1 MGIGLKNGIDR
12 RTLLKQGA
20 GLLVAP
26 WILPRIGLKAASE
39 RINVASIG
47 VGIMGNG
54 NLRRML
60 SNPDLQVV
68 AVCDV
73 DEWRL
78 NDARD
83 TVETAYA
90 AEIKRG
96 NYKGVAATKDF
107 REILARPDIDAVLI
121 ATGDRWHAVIST
133 MAAKAGKDV
142 YCEKPVSLTIHESR
156 VMVDTFR
163 RHNRIFQ
170 GGFQQRSVDDFAAAR
185 RLIQN
190 GRIGTLKNIYCNWF
204 GTSQA
209 LNLPPETPPPGL
221 DWDMWLGPAPYH
233 PFNSRYHPVGQRG
246 SRTVPWDIQRDF
258 AGGSITSNGSHHLD
272 IAQWVMGM
280 DDSGPIEIV
289 PGTPERR
296 IIDYKYANGV
306 LVQSFQGQLNPKFQ
320 EIPAG
325 FDPAT
330 RFSWQILFVGD
341 RGWIVAGREG
351 PLKASRPEIL
361 ADVLLTPPEPLAKPR
376 REDRCHLAAGPGRAD
391 LSGARLRAPRQ
402 LDSIDSAPLAAG
414 VECGGRDAIDK
425 RRAPRRTS
433 PPGRA
438 ARRSGIRSRKN
449 SSATTTANRMRQR
462 AMRAPWTV

>member
-20 GLLVAP
+20 GLLAAP
-26 WILPRIGLKAASE
+26 WVLPRIGLKAASE
-39 RINVASIG
+39 RITVASIG

-54 NLRRML
+54 NLRRMV

-78 NDARD
+78 NDAKN

-90 AEIKRG
+90 AETKRG
-96 NYKGVAATKDF
+96 NYKGCTATKDF

-185 RLIQN
+185 HLIQN
-190 GRIGTLKNIYCNWF
+190 GRIGTLKNIYCNWY
-204 GTSQA
+204 GTSQV
-209 LNLPPETPPPGL
+209 LNLPAEPIPPGL

-258 AGGSITSNGSHHLD
+258 AGGSITSNGVHHLD

-280 DDSGPIEIV
+280 DDSGPVEIV

-320 EIPAG
+320 EIPEG

-330 RFSWQILFVGD
+330 RFRWEILFVGD
-341 RGWIVAGREG
+341 RGWIVAGRQG
-351 PLKASRPEIL
+351 PLKASNPAIL
-361 ADVLLTPPEPLAKPR
+361 ADVLLTPPEPLQAPTRRPVPPR
-376 REDRCHLAAGPGRAD
+376 RRTWPSRSIGRAVTRTTTTGFRRFG
-391 LSGARLRAPRQ
+391 SARSRCRMW
-402 LDSIDSAPLAAG
+402 
-414 VECGGRDAIDK
+414 R
-425 RRAPRRTS
+425 PRRDQRTSRTWRIS

-438 ARRSGIRSRKN
+438 ARRSGIRSRKS
-449 SSATTTANRMRQR
+449 SSATRPPIGCARR

>member
-1 MGIGLKNGIDR
+1 MGNGLKNGIGR
-12 RTLLKQGA
+12 RTLLKRGGA
-20 GLLVAP
+20 LLAAS
-26 WILPRIGLKAASE
+26 WILPRVGLKAASE

-60 SNPDLQVV
+60 SNPDLQLVG
-68 AVCDV
+68 VCDV

-90 AEIKRG
+90 METKRG
-96 NYKGVAATKDF
+96 NYKGVMATKDF
-107 REILARPDIDAVLI
+107 REILARPDVDAVLI

-163 RHNRIFQ
+163 RHNRILQ
-170 GGFQQRSVDDFAAAR
+170 GGFQQRSVDDFATAR

-190 GRIGTLKNIYCNWF
+190 GRIGTLKTIYCTWY
-204 GTSQA
+204 GTSQV
-209 LNLPPETPPPGL
+209 LNLPAEPIPAGV

-258 AGGSITSNGSHHLD
+258 AGGSITSNGVHHLD

-289 PGTPERR
+289 PGTPERP
-296 IIDYKYANGV
+296 IIDYKYSNGV
-306 LVQSFQGQLNPKFQ
+306 LVQTFQRQLNPKFQ
-320 EIPAG
+320 EIPEG

-330 RFSWQILFVGD
+330 RFMWEILFVGD
-341 RGWIVAGREG
+341 RGWIVAGRQG
-351 PLKASRPEIL
+351 PLKASNPAIL
-361 ADVLLTPPEPLAKPR
+361 ADVLLTPADPLQKPDAKTGATSAQDLAEQIYRARGYAHHDNWVQAMRLRSQPVSNVEAATR
-376 REDRCHLAAGPGRAD
+376 STNVGHLANIATWTGRTQKWD
-391 LSGARLRAPRQ
+391 PVKEEFIG
-402 LDSIDSAPLAAG
+402 DD
-414 VECGGRDAIDK
+414 
-425 RRAPRRTS
+425 
-433 PPGRA
+433 
-438 ARRSGIRSRKN
+438 
-449 SSATTTANRMRQR
+449 TANRMRQR
-462 AMRAPWTV
+462 AMRAPWTI

>member
-78 NDARD
+78 NDAKN

-90 AEIKRG
+90 AETKRG

-163 RHNRIFQ
+163 RHNRILQ

-190 GRIGTLKNIYCNWF
+190 GRIGTLKNIYCNWSEPARPSIF
-204 GTSQA
+204 RRSPY
-209 LNLPPETPPPGL
+209 LPASTGIC
-221 DWDMWLGPAPYH
+221 GSARAHH

-296 IIDYKYANGV
+296 IIDYNTRTA
-306 LVQSFQGQLNPKFQ
+306 SSCRRSRASSIPSSRKF
-320 EIPAG
+320 
-325 FDPAT
+325 
-330 RFSWQILFVGD
+330 
-341 RGWIVAGREG
+341 
-351 PLKASRPEIL
+351 
-361 ADVLLTPPEPLAKPR
+361 
-376 REDRCHLAAGPGRAD
+376 
-391 LSGARLRAPRQ
+391 
-402 LDSIDSAPLAAG
+402 
-414 VECGGRDAIDK
+414 
-425 RRAPRRTS
+425 RRASIRRRAS
-433 PPGRA
+433 CGR
-438 ARRSGIRSRKN
+438 SC
-449 SSATTTANRMRQR
+449 SSATAGGSSPDVR
-462 AMRAPWTV
+462 AR

>member
-1 MGIGLKNGIDR
+1 MGPKNGIDR
-12 RTLLKQGA
+12 RTLLKRGA
-20 GLLVAP
+20 GLLAASWV
-26 WILPRIGLKAASE
+26 LPRIGLKAASE
-39 RINVASIG
+39 RITVASIG
-47 VGIMGNG
+47 IGIMGNG

-90 AEIKRG
+90 AATKRG
-96 NYKGVAATKDF
+96 TYKGCMATKDF

-121 ATGDRWHAVIST
+121 ATGDRWHAFIST

-163 RHNRIFQ
+163 RHNRILQ

-190 GRIGTLKNIYCNWF
+190 GKIGKLKTIYCNWY
-204 GTSQA
+204 GTSQV

-258 AGGSITSNGSHHLD
+258 AGGSITSNGVHHLD

-280 DDSGPIEIV
+280 DDSGPVEIV

-296 IIDYKYANGV
+296 IIDFKYANGV
-306 LVQSFQGQLNPKFQ
+306 LVQSFQGRLDPKFQ
-320 EIPAG
+320 EIPDG

-330 RFSWQILFVGD
+330 RFMWQILFVGD

-351 PLKASRPEIL
+351 PLQASNPAIL
-361 ADVLLTPPEPLAKPR
+361 ADVKLTPPEPLQPPDAKTGATSPQQ
-376 REDRCHLAAGPGRAD
+376 LAEMIYRARGYAHHD
-391 LSGARLRAPRQ
+391 NWVQAIRLRSQPV
-402 LDSIDSAPLAAG
+402 SNVEAATRSTNVG
-414 VECGGRDAIDK
+414 HLGNIATWTGRTQKWDPIKEEFMGDDE
-425 RRAPRRTS
+425 
-433 PPGRA
+433 
-438 ARRSGIRSRKN
+438 
-449 SSATTTANRMRQR
+449 ANRMRQR

>member
-1 MGIGLKNGIDR
+1 MSTLFQRPIGR
-12 RTLLKQGA
+12 RAVLKQGV

-26 WILPRIGLKAASE
+26 FILPRIGLKAASD

-47 VGIMGNG
+47 IGIMGNG
-54 NLRRML
+54 NMRRML
-60 SNPDLQVV
+60 SNPDIQLV

-90 AEIKRG
+90 AEMKRG

-163 RHNRIFQ
+163 RHNRILQ

-190 GRIGTLKNIYCNWF
+190 GRIGKLKTIYCNWY
-204 GTSQA
+204 GTSQV

-258 AGGSITSNGSHHLD
+258 AGGSITSNGVHHLD
-272 IAQWVMGM
+272 IAQWVLGM
-280 DDSGPIEIV
+280 DDSGPVEIV

-296 IIDYKYANGV
+296 IIDFKYANGV

-320 EIPAG
+320 EIPDG

-330 RFSWQILFVGD
+330 RFQWQILFVGD

-351 PLKASRPEIL
+351 PLKASNPAIL
-361 ADVLLTPPEPLAKPR
+361 TDVKLTPAEPLAKP
-376 REDRCHLAAGPGRAD
+376 DAKTGATSPQDLAEQIYRARGYAHHD
-391 LSGARLRAPRQ
+391 NWIQAIRLRSQPV
-402 LDSIDSAPLAAG
+402 SNVEAATRSTNVG
-414 VECGGRDAIDK
+414 HLGNIATWTGRTQKWDPVKEEFIGDDM
-425 RRAPRRTS
+425 
-433 PPGRA
+433 
-438 ARRSGIRSRKN
+438 
-449 SSATTTANRMRQR
+449 ANRMRQR
-462 AMRAPWTV
+462 AMRAPWTI

>member
-1 MGIGLKNGIDR
+1 M
-12 RTLLKQGA
+12 
-20 GLLVAP
+20 
-26 WILPRIGLKAASE
+26 
-39 RINVASIG
+39 
-47 VGIMGNG
+47 
-54 NLRRML
+54 
-60 SNPDLQVV
+60 
-68 AVCDV
+68 
-73 DEWRL
+73 
-78 NDARD
+78 
-83 TVETAYA
+83 
-90 AEIKRG
+90 
-96 NYKGVAATKDF
+96 ATKDF

-156 VMVDTFR
+156 AMVDTFR

-209 LNLPPETPPPGL
+209 LNLPPETPPPGM
-221 DWDMWLGPAPYH
+221 DWDMWLGPSPYH

-280 DDSGPIEIV
+280 DDNGPIEVV

-320 EIPAG
+320 DIPAG

-330 RFSWQILFVGD
+330 KFSWQVLFVGD

-361 ADVLLTPPEPLAKPR
+361 ADVLLTPPEPLAKPDAKTGATSPQDLAEQIYR
-376 REDRCHLAAGPGRAD
+376 ARGYAHHDNWIQAIRLRTQPVSNVEAATRSTNVAHLANIATWTGRTQKWD
-391 LSGARLRAPRQ
+391 PIKEEFIG
-402 LDSIDSAPLAAG
+402 DD
-414 VECGGRDAIDK
+414 E
-425 RRAPRRTS
+425 
-433 PPGRA
+433 
-438 ARRSGIRSRKN
+438 
-449 SSATTTANRMRQR
+449 ANRMRQR

>member
-1 MGIGLKNGIDR
+1 MSTLFQQPIGR
-12 RTLLKQGA
+12 RTILKQGV
-20 GLLVAP
+20 GLLAAP
-26 WILPRIGLKAASE
+26 WISRRLHAAAPSE
-39 RINVASIG
+39 RITLGFIG

-54 NLRRML
+54 NLRRMV
-60 SNPDLQVV
+60 SNPEIQVV

-73 DEWRL
+73 DDWRV
-78 NDARD
+78 NDAKN

-90 AEIKRG
+90 AETKRG
-96 NYKGVAATKDF
+96 NYKGCTTYKDF
-107 REILARPDIDAVLI
+107 RELLARPDIDAVLI

-142 YCEKPVSLTIHESR
+142 YCEKPASLTIHEGR
-156 VMVDTFR
+156 AMVDTFR

-170 GGFQQRSVDDFAAAR
+170 GGFQQRSVDDFVAAR
-185 RLIQN
+185 HLIQI
-190 GRIGTLKNIYCNWF
+190 GRIGTLKNIYCNWY
-204 GTSQA
+204 GTSNV
-209 LNLPPETPPPGL
+209 LNLPAEPTPPGL

-258 AGGSITSNGSHHLD
+258 AGGSITSNGVHHLD

-280 DDSGPIEIV
+280 DDSGPVEIV

-330 RFSWQILFVGD
+330 RFMWEILFVGD
-341 RGWIVAGREG
+341 RGWIVAGRQG
-351 PLKASRPEIL
+351 PLKASNPAIL
-361 ADVLLTPPEPLAKPR
+361 ADVKLTPPEPLQAADAKTGATSPQDLAEQIYR
-376 REDRCHLAAGPGRAD
+376 ARGYAHHDNWIQAIRLRSQPVSNVEAATRSSNVGHLANIATWTGRTQKWD
-391 LSGARLRAPRQ
+391 PVSETFIG
-402 LDSIDSAPLAAG
+402 D
-414 VECGGRDAIDK
+414 E
-425 RRAPRRTS
+425 
-433 PPGRA
+433 
-438 ARRSGIRSRKN
+438 
-449 SSATTTANRMRQR
+449 TANQMRRR

>member
-12 RTLLKQGA
+12 RTLLKRGG
-20 GLLVAP
+20 GLLAAS
-26 WILPRIGLKAASE
+26 WILPRVGLKAASE

-90 AEIKRG
+90 LETKRG
-96 NYKGVAATKDF
+96 NYKGAMATKDF
-107 REILARPDIDAVLI
+107 REILARPDVDAVLI

-133 MAAKAGKDV
+133 MAARAGKDV

-185 RLIQN
+185 RLMQN

-221 DWDMWLGPAPYH
+221 DWDMWLGPSPDH

-246 SRTVPWDIQRDF
+246 SEPYRGI
-258 AGGSITSNGSHHLD
+258 SSETSR
-272 IAQWVMGM
+272 A
-280 DDSGPIEIV
+280 
-289 PGTPERR
+289 
-296 IIDYKYANGV
+296 A
-306 LVQSFQGQLNPKFQ
+306 
-320 EIPAG
+320 
-325 FDPAT
+325 
-330 RFSWQILFVGD
+330 
-341 RGWIVAGREG
+341 
-351 PLKASRPEIL
+351 ASRPM
-361 ADVLLTPPEPLAKPR
+361 
-376 REDRCHLAAGPGRAD
+376 
-391 LSGARLRAPRQ
+391 ARIIWI
-402 LDSIDSAPLAAG
+402 S
-414 VECGGRDAIDK
+414 
-425 RRAPRRTS
+425 
-433 PPGRA
+433 
-438 ARRSGIRSRKN
+438 RSG
-449 SSATTTANRMRQR
+449 
-462 AMRAPWTV
+462 